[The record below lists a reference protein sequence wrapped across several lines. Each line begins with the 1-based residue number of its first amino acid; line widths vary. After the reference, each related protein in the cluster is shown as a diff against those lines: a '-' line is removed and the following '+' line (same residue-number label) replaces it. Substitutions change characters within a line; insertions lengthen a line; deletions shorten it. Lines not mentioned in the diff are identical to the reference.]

1 LNLPRGIAVG
11 LVLAKVKEKEVWT
24 EAGAVP
30 TEVPA
35 GALAGGADEA
45 WRPTLWAPTTAT
57 VARDERTAVFM
68 RVRRKG
74 WDDRTLWSLFL

>member
-1 LNLPRGIAVG
+1 
-11 LVLAKVKEKEVWT
+11 VLAKVKEKEVWT

-30 TEVPA
+30 AEVPA
-35 GALAGGADEA
+35 GALAGRAAALDEA